1 MVINQRILAILRTFL
16 NQNNYEKLYTKQ
28 TSTAA
33 IVCIG
38 VSNHPLSRQAPP
50 LPYFCK
56 LFKPPFLG
64 NPPYILIFREPSF

>member
-50 LPYFCK
+50 P
-56 LFKPPFLG
+56 LFL
-64 NPPYILIFREPSF
+64 

>member
-50 LPYFCK
+50 SLISVNYSSR
-56 LFKPPFLG
+56 PF
-64 NPPYILIFREPSF
+64 